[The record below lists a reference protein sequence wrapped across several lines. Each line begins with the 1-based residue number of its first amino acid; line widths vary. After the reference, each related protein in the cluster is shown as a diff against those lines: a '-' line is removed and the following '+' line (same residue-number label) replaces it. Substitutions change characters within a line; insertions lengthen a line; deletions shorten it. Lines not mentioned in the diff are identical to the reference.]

1 MSKDIPRNQNQL
13 AVELHLINE
22 RLPRLEDKLDEDLR
36 ARRRMSEKLDQILV
50 GVVTNRDEL
59 REITSRCSVEP

>member
-22 RLPRLEDKLDEDLR
+22 RLQRLEDKLDEDLR